1 MKFFVLILHAIRDLI
16 LRHLPIQ
23 RELNPPGFTFIVH
36 PRDYADV
43 SRKYRMFQY
52 IPQRAGEFFLRHFW
66 PIVLSEVKGVSS
78 KVSGK
83 PIRGWVITIPL
94 TAKQMMED
102 RDLTVRFIHKSLI
115 LSAKLGA
122 KLIGLGALT
131 ASFTG
136 RGTALSKVLDTY
148 NLGLTTGAG
157 YTSYIV
163 AETALKL
170 ADEVAIKKD
179 TAVVAIVGAAGS
191 IGSTV
196 TRFLIDRGF
205 KQFILIDTYKREDAL
220 KKKSEEFTASH
231 ATLHFSVSHQIQD
244 IHTADIIVT
253 ATNAPEALINE
264 NDPKPGSIIIDDA
277 QPTDIHP
284 DVILKRKDVLVSAA
298 GTVHAEGIQANFNFG
313 LKTKHDIFS
322 CLAEVIMLS
331 SHENCTI
338 RAVGEIDME
347 YTNYIVEL
355 AKEMHFGVATFQNS
369 YKIITKRDI
378 ERVRSYHA

>member
-1 MKFFVLILHAIRDLI
+1 MKFFTLILHAIRDLV

-23 RELNPPGFTFIVH
+23 RRLNPPGFAFIVH

-43 SRKYRMFQY
+43 SRKYPIFRY
-52 IPQRAGEFFLRHFW
+52 IPQWAGEFFLRHFW
-66 PIVLSEVKGVSS
+66 PIVLSEVKGVLS
-78 KVSGK
+78 KKSGK
-83 PIRGWVITIPL
+83 PIQGWVITIPL

-136 RGTALSKVLDTY
+136 RGTALAKVLDTY
-148 NLGLTTGAG
+148 DLGLTTGAG

-163 AETALKL
+163 AETTLKL

-205 KQFILIDTYKREDAL
+205 KQFILIDTYKRENAL

-231 ATLHFSVSHQIQD
+231 EELKFSVSHQIQD
-244 IHTADIIVT
+244 VRTADIIIT

-284 DVILKRKDVLVSAA
+284 DVILRRKDVIVSAA

-313 LKTKHDIFS
+313 LKTKYDIFS

-347 YTNYIVEL
+347 YTNYIVGL